1 MKKTI
6 ISSLII
12 LLSLNINGQTQND
25 IFSHKG
31 IVALFE
37 KKVEYVYDVAKEDF
51 ISEKTFSHRSLF
63 FLSDK
68 EITIDNKRY
77 KIQSFETEKE
87 YDKSTDTYFDFV
99 EYTCLGIDGEEYII
113 EITKLKETVY
123 GARIYFWNNEK
134 KLVKI
139 SYQH

>member
-37 KKVEYVYDVAKEDF
+37 KKLEFVYDVAKEDF
-51 ISEKTFSHRSLF
+51 ISEKSSSYRSLL

-68 EITIDNKRY
+68 EITIDNKKYR
-77 KIQSFETEKE
+77 IQSQEVEKE
-87 YDKSTDTYFDFV
+87 LDKSTNTYFDFI
-99 EYTCLGIDGEEYII
+99 EFTCLAPDGEEYII
-113 EITKLKETVY
+113 EITKLKETIY
-123 GARIYFWNNEK
+123 GARIYYWNADK
-134 KLVKI
+134 KLAKI